1 MTTKD
6 KIDKV
11 LDEVRRVL
19 HEKNDAYG
27 DSALNPIRIFS
38 KDESPTASIDV
49 RIDDKLSR
57 IARGKECGEDTVLDL
72 IGYLVLKRISEVFDN
87 DYYKYSDVTYKVQ
100 QCPLCGQKGWNGVHS
115 LNVVERFTEKKDGTR
130 HYVESR
136 KVPLTL
142 TDYGY
147 VWGDEFY
154 NSYND
159 CEKTYI
165 IEHYEK
171 EGG

>member
-38 KDESPTASIDV
+38 KDESPSASIDV

-57 IARGKECGEDTVLDL
+57 IARGQDCGEDTELDL
-72 IGYLVLKRISEVFDN
+72 IGYLVLRRVARRVYAE
-87 DYYKYSDVTYKVQ
+87 Y
-100 QCPLCGQKGWNGVHS
+100 L
-115 LNVVERFTEKKDGTR
+115 
-130 HYVESR
+130 
-136 KVPLTL
+136 
-142 TDYGY
+142 
-147 VWGDEFY
+147 
-154 NSYND
+154 
-159 CEKTYI
+159 
-165 IEHYEK
+165 
-171 EGG
+171 